1 MEKIIFPYIFYMNY
15 FIDLKVKKQ
24 LIEIKTKVPSNIS
37 KIIKKLIEK
46 GYYTDMA
53 DFAKHAIVD
62 KIVNDFEIG
71 LEELEPELLGE
82 SKI

>member
-1 MEKIIFPYIFYMNY
+1 M
-15 FIDLKVKKQ
+15 
-24 LIEIKTKVPSNIS
+24 PSNIS

-53 DFAKHAIVD
+53 DFAKHAIID

-71 LEELEPELLGE
+71 LEELEPELLDK
-82 SKI
+82 SKIL